1 MTQTVQTRDDYR
13 ERLGAAVT
21 TFSRFIRDLCP
32 EARLD
37 TSFFHYDA
45 EDALI
50 DITPPATLTEEQR
63 EALADK
69 VAEKGMDI
77 LLSEGFL
84 IAAGVEDP
92 ELAKPRTPQIQLNW
106 VRGQDDTWYKLD
118 SVDLAHE
125 YFNNMQGVYI
135 IWVGGEEP
143 QVVVYVG
150 QGNIKERLTE
160 HRKNPEIFLYGDIL
174 GTDLYVTWATVARQ
188 DRDAIEA
195 YLADKWDP
203 KVGERHP
210 QTIPHLEV
218 NSPWE

>member
-1 MTQTVQTRDDYR
+1 MTQTVQTDDDYR

-21 TFSRFIRDLCP
+21 TFSRFIRALCP
-32 EARLD
+32 GARLD
-37 TSFFHYDA
+37 TSFFHYDT

-50 DITPPATLTEEQR
+50 DIIPPETLTEEQR

-77 LLSEGFL
+77 LLNEGFL

-92 ELAKPRTPQIQLNW
+92 ELTDLRKPQMQLNW
-106 VRGQDDTWYKLD
+106 ARCQDNAWCTLD

-125 YFNNMQGVYI
+125 YFNNRHGVYI

-150 QGNIKERLTE
+150 QGNIKERLAA
-160 HRKNPEIFLYGDIL
+160 HRKNPEIFLYGDVL
-174 GTDLYVTWATVARQ
+174 DTDLYVTWATVAQQ
-188 DRDAIEA
+188 DCDAVEA

-210 QTIPHLEV
+210 QASHIEV

>member
-13 ERLGAAVT
+13 ERLGAAVVA
-21 TFSRFIRDLCP
+21 FSRFIRDLCP

-37 TSFFHYDA
+37 TSFFHYDT

-50 DITPPATLTEEQR
+50 DIIPPATLTEEQR

-77 LLSEGFL
+77 LLSEGFF
-84 IAAGVEDP
+84 IVAGVEDP
-92 ELAKPRTPQIQLNW
+92 ERATPRMPQMQLNW
-106 VRGQDDTWYKLD
+106 VRGQDEAWCKLD

-125 YFNNMQGVYI
+125 HFNTMYGVYI

-143 QVVVYVG
+143 EVVVYVG
-150 QGNIKERLTE
+150 QGNIKERLTV
-160 HRKNPEIFLYGDIL
+160 HRTNPEIFLYGDIL
-174 GTDLYVTWATVARQ
+174 DTDLYVTWAMVDRQ
-188 DRDAIEA
+188 DCDAVEA

-210 QTIPHLEV
+210 QAPHIEV

>member
-37 TSFFHYDA
+37 TSFFHYDT

-84 IAAGVEDP
+84 IAASVEDP

-106 VRGQDDTWYKLD
+106 VRCQDDTWCKLD

-210 QTIPHLEV
+210 QTTPHIAV

>member
-1 MTQTVQTRDDYR
+1 MTPTVQTRDDYR
-13 ERLGAAVT
+13 ERLGAAVIA
-21 TFSRFIRDLCP
+21 FSHFIRDLCP

-37 TSFFHYDA
+37 TSFFHYDT

-84 IAAGVEDP
+84 ILAGVEDP
-92 ELAKPRTPQIQLNW
+92 EMADLRMPQMQLNW
-106 VRGQDDTWYKLD
+106 IKRQDDAWCKLD
-118 SVDLAHE
+118 SVDLDHE
-125 YFNNMQGVYI
+125 DFDNRHGVYI
-135 IWVGGEEP
+135 IWVGGENPE
-143 QVVVYVG
+143 VVVSVG
-150 QGNIKERLTE
+150 KGNIKECLDK

-174 GTDLYVTWATVARQ
+174 DTDLYVTWAMVARQ
-188 DRDAIEA
+188 DCDAVAA
-195 YLADKWDP
+195 YLADKWHP
-203 KVGERHP
+203 KVGERYP
-210 QTIPHLEV
+210 QTPHIAV

>member
-21 TFSRFIRDLCP
+21 AFSRFIRALCP

-37 TSFFHYDA
+37 TSFFHYDT

-50 DITPPATLTEEQR
+50 DIIPPATLTEEQR
-63 EALADK
+63 ETLADK
-69 VAEKGMDI
+69 VAEKSMDI
-77 LLSEGFL
+77 LLNEGFF

-92 ELAKPRTPQIQLNW
+92 EPANLRPPQMQLNW
-106 VRGQDDTWYKLD
+106 VRCQDDTWCTLD
-118 SVDLAHE
+118 SVDLAYEH
-125 YFNNMQGVYI
+125 FNNMYGVYI

-143 QVVVYVG
+143 EVVVYVG
-150 QGNIKERLTE
+150 QGNIKERLAA
-160 HRKNPEIFLYGDIL
+160 HRTNPEIFLYGDIL
-174 GTDLYVTWATVARQ
+174 DTDLYVTWATVARQ
-188 DRDAIEA
+188 DCDAVEA
-195 YLADKWDP
+195 YLVDKWHP

-210 QTIPHLEV
+210 QAPHIEV

>member
-37 TSFFHYDA
+37 TSFFHYDT

-84 IAAGVEDP
+84 IAASVEDP

-106 VRGQDDTWYKLD
+106 VRCQDDTWCKLD

-210 QTIPHLEV
+210 QTTPHLEV

>member
-32 EARLD
+32 GARLD
-37 TSFFHYDA
+37 TSFFHYDT

-50 DITPPATLTEEQR
+50 DIIPPATLTEEQR

-69 VAEKGMDI
+69 VAEKSMDI
-77 LLSEGFL
+77 LLNEGFF

-92 ELAKPRTPQIQLNW
+92 ELAKPRTQKMQLTW
-106 VRGQDDTWYKLD
+106 IRGQDEAWYKLN

-125 YFNNMQGVYI
+125 HFNNRHGVYI

-150 QGNIKERLTE
+150 QGHIKERLDE
-160 HRKNPEIFLYGDIL
+160 HRKNPEIFLYGDVL
-174 GTDLYVTWATVARQ
+174 DTDLYVTWAAVARQ
-188 DRDAIEA
+188 DRDAVEA

-210 QTIPHLEV
+210 QTPHLEV

>member
-1 MTQTVQTRDDYR
+1 MTPTVQTRDDYR
-13 ERLGAAVT
+13 ERLGAVVIA
-21 TFSRFIRDLCP
+21 FSHFIRDLCP

-37 TSFFHYDA
+37 TSFFHYDT

-50 DITPPATLTEEQR
+50 DITPPATLTAEQR

-77 LLSEGFL
+77 LLNEGFL
-84 IAAGVEDP
+84 IAASVEDP
-92 ELAKPRTPQIQLNW
+92 EQANRRMPQMQLTW
-106 VRGQDDTWYKLD
+106 IRCQDDTWCKLD

-143 QVVVYVG
+143 KVVVYVG
-150 QGNIKERLTE
+150 QGNIKERLAE

-174 GTDLYVTWATVARQ
+174 DTDLYVTWATVARQ
-188 DRDAIEA
+188 DRDAVEA

-210 QTIPHLEV
+210 QTTPHIAV

>member
-1 MTQTVQTRDDYR
+1 MTQTVQTDDDYR
-13 ERLGAAVT
+13 ERLGAAVIA
-21 TFSRFIRDLCP
+21 FSRFIRDLCP

-37 TSFFHYDA
+37 TSFFHYDT

-50 DITPPATLTEEQR
+50 DIIPPVTLTEEQR
-63 EALADK
+63 EALAAK

-77 LLSEGFL
+77 LLNEGFL

-92 ELAKPRTPQIQLNW
+92 ELTDLRKPQMQLHW
-106 VRGQDDTWYKLD
+106 MKGQNSTWYTLD
-118 SVDLAHE
+118 SIDLAHE
-125 YFNNMQGVYI
+125 HFNTMHGVYI
-135 IWVGGEEP
+135 IWVGGKEP

-160 HRKNPEIFLYGDIL
+160 HRKNPEIFLYGDVL
-174 GTDLYVTWATVARQ
+174 DTDLYVTWATVARQ
-188 DRDAIEA
+188 NCDAVEA

-210 QTIPHLEV
+210 QAPHIAV

>member
-1 MTQTVQTRDDYR
+1 MTQTAQTHDDYR

-50 DITPPATLTEEQR
+50 DIIPPATLTEEQR

-77 LLSEGFL
+77 LLNEGFL

-92 ELAKPRTPQIQLNW
+92 ELANRRRPQRQLTW
-106 VRGQDDTWYKLD
+106 IRCQDDAWCKLD

-125 YFNNMQGVYI
+125 YFNTMYGVYI

-150 QGNIKERLTE
+150 QGHIKERLAA

-174 GTDLYVTWATVARQ
+174 DTDLYVTWATVARQ
-188 DRDAIEA
+188 DCDAVEA
-195 YLADKWDP
+195 YLADKWHP

-210 QTIPHLEV
+210 RTPHIAV